1 MEKLKRVIA
10 DPEEILFAH
19 NQLFSGGQDVNQA
32 VIEQAKQRVAEA
44 ESQIRRL
51 ARMARLLEDDD
62 GTEAIAEEMKNASF
76 LKKEAASELAD
87 LLTKREAGAPVVAD
101 PGALLEL
108 SEKVAAWLDP
118 NDPEKVKLALDG
130 LDITVWAGAG
140 EPRATGTLPVHAT
153 CGRNSHPDVWFTNG
167 GFKGKYRCSIVD
179 FARLLPVWTGRRG
192 RVELGLT
199 PYLKHPTS
207 ATGLVGVE
215 LMAA

>member
-10 DPEEILFAH
+10 DPEEILFAY

-62 GTEAIAEEMKNASF
+62 GTKAIAEEMKNASF

-87 LLTKREAGAPVVAD
+87 LLTKRGVGAPVVAD
-101 PGALLEL
+101 PAALMEL
-108 SEKVAAWLDP
+108 SEKIAAWLDP

-153 CGRNSHPDVWFTNG
+153 RGRNSHPDVCAMVTKSPPSG
-167 GFKGKYRCSIVD
+167 TTAGTLPSI
-179 FARLLPVWTGRRG
+179 
-192 RVELGLT
+192 
-199 PYLKHPTS
+199 
-207 ATGLVGVE
+207 
-215 LMAA
+215 